1 MKAMANLVDRT
12 PGLEWLKLSETMSQF
27 SATIASQTDLAVEGK
42 HLYLF
47 NHYFKLWKGVSFPKP
62 IILTDSILVESFEYG
77 DTVDKYVK
85 TISCNKKSMN
95 NIKEE
100 FRSDMIIRK
109 KKLQDLYKQ
118 CNLAHFIVT
127 TGEDTYLKMLLQ
139 DNLMHAD
146 LHPGNILIQQFSKIS
161 DNKVSSV
168 GMSKE
173 SKRLADAANI
183 LSVGDK
189 DQLQS
194 SEISSK
200 IVLVDAGMVARLVPE
215 EQKNF
220 VGLLEAMG
228 EGRGDEAADCVMR
241 FSNKPNY
248 DKKTKLAFRSDMKTL
263 FLTACKGYGHNVD
276 IGFALR
282 GILNLVRIHQITI
295 DANYATLVMNA
306 LCLDGMASSLL
317 PTYNILDGAKPL
329 LRFNRIVKRIPG
341 RNFHQILFYILHP
354 SLLFFVD
361 FDY

>member
-1 MKAMANLVDRT
+1 MANLMDRT

-77 DTVDKYVK
+77 DSVDKYVK
-85 TISCNKKSMN
+85 TLSCNKKSTDTT
-95 NIKEE
+95 EE
-100 FRSDMIIRK
+100 KFSSDMIIQRN
-109 KKLQDLYKQ
+109 KLEELYKQ

-146 LHPGNILIQQFSKIS
+146 LHPGNILIQQFSKS
-161 DNKVSSV
+161 NVDNR
-168 GMSKE
+168 E
-173 SKRLADAANI
+173 SKTFVLAGAANV

-189 DQLQS
+189 DLMQS
-194 SEISSK
+194 SELSSR
-200 IVLVDAGMVARLVPE
+200 IILVDAGMVARLVPE

-228 EGRGDEAADCVMR
+228 EGRGDEAADYVMR
-241 FSNKPNY
+241 FSNRPNY
-248 DKKTKLAFRSDMKTL
+248 DKSTKLAFRNDMKTL
-263 FLTACKGYGHNVD
+263 FLTVCKGYGHNVD
-276 IGFALR
+276 LGSALR

-306 LCLDGMASSLL
+306 LCLDGMSSSLL

-341 RNFHQILFYILHP
+341 KLF
-354 SLLFFVD
+354 
-361 FDY
+361 